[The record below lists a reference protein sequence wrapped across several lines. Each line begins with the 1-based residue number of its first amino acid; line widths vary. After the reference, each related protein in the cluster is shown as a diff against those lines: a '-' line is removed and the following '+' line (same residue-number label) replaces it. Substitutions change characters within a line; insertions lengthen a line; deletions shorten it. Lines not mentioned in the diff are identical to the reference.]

1 MKLTQ
6 EETAIREGRGGPV
19 WRKVMNTLILYGEAL
34 NAECFVDIEW
44 GGHFSISIAL
54 PGVGPRIEMLTE
66 LVEAGLKTKHPFT
79 LDPKAPVDFEN
90 LGLSVEQE
98 RVFREMLHHQPIYDR
113 RMLELGL
120 RDENAYTCVPY
131 FPEVGNRP
139 PPGAIMAWSE
149 SSCVVFANSV
159 LAARTNRNSSILD
172 LLSNIAGKTPL
183 TGLLTDEGRRAT
195 WCIDINTRFQPPPQ
209 LLGAAIGR
217 LVLDGVPYITGL
229 DRFLRPELDD
239 ETVDYLK
246 EMGAACAA
254 IGAVGLYHVEN
265 ITPEAID
272 HGRRLLVAGAAHGII
287 DDVILETLLASY
299 PVMWEDAQAKPRKCL
314 IGCPHLSLREL
325 HGWACR
331 IFEALQA
338 EGRWQVIVETILF
351 AAPHTIRKFQDH
363 SKVYMKLISA
373 GVKLSPTCPEAY
385 MNNPLCA
392 MEAVITN
399 SNKLR
404 AFTSARLLLD
414 DELLKTI
421 VTGRITMSPR
431 VIVSTKGSN

>member
-6 EETAIREGRGGPV
+6 EENAIRKGSRGPV
-19 WRKVMNTLILYGEAL
+19 WQKVMNTLILYGEAL
-34 NAECFVDIEW
+34 HAECFVDIEW
-44 GGHFSISIAL
+44 GGHFSIPFAL
-54 PGVGPRIEMLTE
+54 PGVGPRLEMLTE
-66 LVEAGLKTKHPFT
+66 LAEAGLKTKYPFT
-79 LDPKAPVDFEN
+79 LDPKAPIDFEN
-90 LGLSVEQE
+90 LGLSAEQK
-98 RVFREMLHHQPIYDR
+98 RVFREMLRDQPAYDK

-120 RDENAYTCVPY
+120 RDENAYTCTPY
-131 FPEVGNRP
+131 FTEVGNRP
-139 PPGAIMAWSE
+139 PRGAILAWSE
-149 SSCVVFANSV
+149 SSCVVFVNSV

-195 WCIDINTRFQPPPQ
+195 WRIDIKVLKRPHPQ

-217 LVLDGVPYITGL
+217 LVMDGVPYITGL
-229 DRFLRPELDD
+229 DRFLRPDLDD

-272 HGRRLLVAGAAHGII
+272 QGRRLLVAGAAHDAI
-287 DDVILETLLASY
+287 DDGKLEALLASY
-299 PVMWEDAQAKPRKCL
+299 PVMWKDTQAKPRKCF

-325 HGWACR
+325 RGWADS
-331 IFEALQA
+331 IFDALQA
-338 EGRWQVIVETILF
+338 EGRPRIAVETILC
-351 AAPHTIRKFQDH
+351 AAPHTISRFKADTE
-363 SKVYMKLISA
+363 SYMKLISA

-392 MEAVITN
+392 KEPVITN
-399 SNKLR
+399 SNKFR

-414 DELLKTI
+414 EELIEAI
-421 VTGRITMSPR
+421 VTGRINQSR
-431 VIVSTKGSN
+431 DLK